1 MKHPRNANHGSA
13 LLIVLGLLGFLLISA
28 VAFSV
33 SMRTEKSAAAAY
45 RNGLIARE
53 LLATVFSEARY
64 AVDLALDD
72 QLNGADPFNSP
83 SARTAE
89 RLAPFY
95 EGEGSDKY
103 ARLIASAPKGANG
116 GDDIAYLLDD
126 AVLRHVPTAL
136 AYTVYRILEQDY
148 DQNGTAGTDN
158 AADGYYFDK
167 AARWQTIDIAR
178 PERRVSVGNTTDRIR
193 SETIGR
199 MAWAAIN
206 VSDMLD
212 INAVGSLSPRRG
224 IGFTG
229 SEFAFGELAGATSS
243 GSGTT
248 AAYDLFQDPGDGSKA
263 KPSDLPLFA
272 SGADLALYAAR
283 SDGAILTQDDGEVYP
298 FSWEDAVNN
307 EGDGAYSPF
316 TVYSFWPDE
325 TRRREDGTNPRSAD
339 AIACSD
345 VDQAYLGSMC
355 PQELSSAVEQV
366 LGSSGTSLAENFYL
380 LLRDYVDTDFVPG
393 EAASSN
399 QTIPTAEPVPMVSE
413 VGYQSLASQAST
425 FESAMKQAIEQ
436 AFGNRE
442 YDGTVSEQDLTSS
455 SGPLSSLKNVK
466 DLTFTFPLDQ
476 LALKTFIRTY
486 FPGYAVNPG
495 VNFSIVPEGFASVY
509 VTGFAN
515 TQADK
520 QFVSKSEPQT
530 AEFAAIS
537 SLTPITGGN
546 GALFETRNF
555 DLKPASSAA
564 AVELDGSQI
573 PMELPSIDPATKE
586 PTEPKATKLTL
597 NCLVDFLFRVGIQ
610 SDVPDDGNA
619 FVDLAPCHVVNGG
632 SNPPSDSLY
641 PAESASDRVLGRR
654 LSTALL
660 GFDCY
665 YFRVTRPVSVTF
677 YVRWK
682 AEKEGDA
689 SQGQQQYKASLE
701 LAGSETGGGD
711 INVSGCLGNP
721 TDFDLGGTK
730 VAVATGSGSSAYNT
744 LSPEA
749 GAWFTVD
756 PRYNWLPPMMGVSDD
771 AASYGLSGA
780 AIIPCLSSPHWL
792 FVENA
797 TVGTATEDPS
807 QVQQDYATL
816 ASDQSNGWVP
826 FLWGLTVQDIRYGY
840 GNSGQ
845 LLLPQEVGF
854 LPVPLADNVWT
865 PTNVTSYGGMS
876 IANYFNNVGKG
887 SFFRT
892 IPVTDFDDDALS
904 KQEYERYGNLCT
916 MFGRFGGENLPEEH
930 RGIMSAFVG
939 MDDYYLSQ
947 RLKRFAMMGIPSS
960 IQQAAKVTVDRL
972 TEASSDT
979 MLRVPSEIMDD
990 LKTLQTSTESVQLD
1004 TEAKYDEFVRDY
1016 LFYLPDDTV
1025 PDDTVAK
1032 SGTNSWDEDQKAYD
1046 GDNNPQP
1053 PVRPQTITDVI
1064 LQRGTDDSG
1073 ASTNLFTDKLKAY
1086 NKYKGSADKLGQND
1100 LTTLVAVGNSCFGD
1114 RQQLFLYIMR
1124 ADTIKTSS
1132 SSTSRSLA
1140 EYRPQST
1147 ARAVALVWRDAYGRL
1162 PERVIY
1168 FQYLP

>member
-1 MKHPRNANHGSA
+1 MKHPRNANRGSA

-116 GDDIAYLLDD
+116 DDIAYLLDD

-178 PERRVSVGNTTDRIR
+178 PERRVSVGNTTDRIS
-193 SETIGR
+193 SETVGR

-355 PQELSSAVEQV
+355 PQELSSAVEQA

-413 VGYQSLASQAST
+413 VGYLSASQQKAA
-425 FESAMKQAIEQ
+425 FDAAMQQAIETAFKKELKDSVEGTQ
-436 AFGNRE
+436 AQLEAKLG
-442 YDGTVSEQDLTSS
+442 DL
-455 SGPLSSLKNVK
+455 SGLQGLEFTLPPLELSTDVRL
-466 DLTFTFPLDQ
+466 
-476 LALKTFIRTY
+476 Y
-486 FPGYAVNPG
+486 FPGSPSNPG
-495 VNFSIVPEGFASVY
+495 STFTVVPEGLTAAY
-509 VTGFAN
+509 VTGYAGGD
-515 TQADK
+515 AGK
-520 QFVSKSEPQT
+520 QFVTDDAPQT
-530 AEFAAIS
+530 AT
-537 SLTPITGGN
+537 LKGPGGDPITGGQEL
-546 GALFETRNF
+546 LFETRNNIV
-555 DLKPASSAA
+555 LTPESAFQP
-564 AVELDGSQI
+564 VLLDGSKI
-573 PMELPSIDPATKE
+573 EMEVPTIDPATKD
-586 PTEPKATKLTL
+586 PIQKNGTEIVI
-597 NCLVDFLFRVGIQ
+597 NCLVDFLFRVSVQEG
-610 SDVPDDGNA
+610 SGGAAVDMAPFLRSGAVPPN
-619 FVDLAPCHVVNGG
+619 
-632 SNPPSDSLY
+632 
-641 PAESASDRVLGRR
+641 ESAYPGTSSARTLADRLGTNLRN
-654 LSTALL
+654 
-660 GFDCY
+660 FDGH
-665 YFRVTRPVSVTF
+665 YFRVTRPVSAKF

-682 AEKEGDA
+682 LKKDGTPANN
-689 SQGQQQYKASLE
+689 QPQLYKASLE
-701 LAGSETGGGD
+701 ILSSATGGD
-711 INVSGCLGNP
+711 LQVNDCLAVPSAGLNFRGTTVLP
-721 TDFDLGGTK
+721 MANGGTSNQ
-730 VAVATGSGSSAYNT
+730 G
-744 LSPEA
+744 LSPDT
-749 GAWFTVD
+749 GTWFSVD
-756 PRYNWLPPMMGVSDD
+756 PRYNWISPMLGVTDQPADTDYGVAGTILP
-771 AASYGLSGA
+771 
-780 AIIPCLSSPHWL
+780 AISSPHWL
-792 FVENA
+792 FLDA
-797 TVGTATEDPS
+797 TPVGTGNDTPS
-807 QVQQDYATL
+807 AVQTAYAT
-816 ASDQSNGWVP
+816 AHGEESNAALVP
-826 FLWGLTVQDIRYGY
+826 FAWGLKVEDIRYGY

-854 LPVPLADNVWT
+854 LPVPLETNVWT
-865 PTNVTSYGGMS
+865 PTTTTQYASTTIADYYENV
-876 IANYFNNVGKG
+876 AKG

-892 IPVTDFDDDALS
+892 IPVTDFDDGALS
-904 KQEYERYGNLCT
+904 QDKYTRYGNLCT

-990 LKTLQTSTESVQLD
+990 LSTLQTSTESVQLD

-1025 PDDTVAK
+1025 AK
-1032 SGTNSWDEDQKAYD
+1032 SGTNSWDEDQEAYD

-1053 PVRPQTITDVI
+1053 PVRPQTVTDVI

-1086 NKYKGSADKLGQND
+1086 NESKGSADKLGQND
-1100 LTTLVAVGNSCFGD
+1100 LTTLVAVGNSCFSD

>member
-1 MKHPRNANHGSA
+1 MKHPRNANRGSA

-126 AVLRHVPTAL
+126 AALRHVPTAL

-229 SEFAFGELAGATSS
+229 SEFAFGELAGADSS

-248 AAYDLFQDPGDGSKA
+248 AAYDLFQDPGDGTKA

-413 VGYQSLASQAST
+413 VGYLAPSDTASFDSELQTAIISAFKEGEKVEGDFTQADLANLTDLSKLGELELTLPALSLDATA
-425 FESAMKQAIEQ
+425 
-436 AFGNRE
+436 
-442 YDGTVSEQDLTSS
+442 
-455 SGPLSSLKNVK
+455 
-466 DLTFTFPLDQ
+466 
-476 LALKTFIRTY
+476 RTY
-486 FPGYAVNPG
+486 FPGHAFVDTSVSFTPEA
-495 VNFSIVPEGFASVY
+495 EGFSAAY
-509 VTGFAN
+509 LTGYTADGGNESFVAN
-515 TQADK
+515 Q
-520 QFVSKSEPQT
+520 PQT
-530 AEFAAIS
+530 VEIPATRGMVSIA
-537 SLTPITGGN
+537 GGPET
-546 GALFETRNF
+546 ALFETHNFGLKPAAFGAFKIDGKKIKMKAPSVAQGGQVTAQDTEVTLAGVVDFFFRVVVRDQNGSRFDIVPSYQSKDPPDHTVYPIEDASNRGLDQRLSNKLRNF
-555 DLKPASSAA
+555 DA
-564 AVELDGSQI
+564 
-573 PMELPSIDPATKE
+573 
-586 PTEPKATKLTL
+586 
-597 NCLVDFLFRVGIQ
+597 
-610 SDVPDDGNA
+610 
-619 FVDLAPCHVVNGG
+619 
-632 SNPPSDSLY
+632 
-641 PAESASDRVLGRR
+641 
-654 LSTALL
+654 
-660 GFDCY
+660 Y
-665 YFRVTRPVSVTF
+665 YFRVTRPFSVTF
-677 YVRWK
+677 NVRWDVTEETATDGTK
-682 AEKEGDA
+682 SYSVSVKLA
-689 SQGQQQYKASLE
+689 SA
-701 LAGSETGGGD
+701 AGGD
-711 INVSGCLGNP
+711 SLTVSNAIKTDGSDLTLG
-721 TDFDLGGTK
+721 DRALK
-730 VAVATGSGSSAYNT
+730 SATAGGSSFETY
-744 LSPEA
+744 SPNK

-756 PRYNWLPPMMGVSDD
+756 PRYNWLSPMLGVTGD
-771 AASYGLSGA
+771 ASAYGITSQPLA
-780 AIIPCLSSPHWL
+780 VLSSPHWL
-792 FVENA
+792 FMPDTDVGTDPETASDIQNEYAENA
-797 TVGTATEDPS
+797 KTNE
-807 QVQQDYATL
+807 Y
-816 ASDQSNGWVP
+816 VP
-826 FLWGLTVQDIRYGY
+826 FVWDLKVEDIRYGY

-854 LPVPLADNVWT
+854 LPVPLETNEWT
-865 PTNVTSYGGMS
+865 PTTTEQYASTTIDSYYENV
-876 IANYFNNVGKG
+876 AKG

-904 KQEYERYGNLCT
+904 QDKYTRYGNLCT

-1025 PDDTVAK
+1025 AK
-1032 SGTNSWDEDQKAYD
+1032 SGTNSWDEDQEAYD

-1086 NKYKGSADKLGQND
+1086 NESKGSADKLGQND